1 MKNVWMLLAVVTF
14 SVLTLTVMG
23 VAAQAINPT
32 SPSYSWSGE
41 LVSFDSGTRMVTV
54 KARVLGDEAKRE
66 LSNFKA
72 GDRVVLTWSGYDT
85 YADGI
90 LRTARYDAAKK
101 WNEPFTF
108 PVEFVA
114 YEGSDRTIPYVTFK
128 FEVPSASI
136 EAVKLVKPGHWIT
149 TTARHRATSESEA
162 IMAVNSYVTT
172 PPSRTS
178 TK

>member
-1 MKNVWMLLAVVTF
+1 MKNVWMRLAVATF
-14 SVLTLTVMG
+14 GVLALTVMG
-23 VAAQAINPT
+23 VAAQAVNPM

-41 LVSFDSGTRMVTV
+41 LVSFDPGTRIVTV
-54 KARVLGDEAKRE
+54 KARVVGDQAKSE
-66 LSNFKA
+66 FSNFKA
-72 GDRVVLTWSGYDT
+72 GDRVILTWSGYDT

-90 LRTARYDAAKK
+90 LRTVRYDAAKK
-101 WNEPFTF
+101 WSEAFTF

-114 YEGSDRTIPYVTFK
+114 YEGSDRTVPYATFK

-149 TTARHRATSESEA
+149 TTARHRAASESEA

-172 PPSRTS
+172 SSSTTS
-178 TK
+178 TN